1 MRLGRA
7 GVRLKSDTGGKPR
20 VHYGWV
26 MLGATLIVLVT
37 AAGFRS
43 TVGILVNPL
52 REEFGWSTASISLAA
67 GLNLMLYGFG
77 GPFAAALYDRYGLRR
92 CVAVALAVVAAGSLA
107 TLRMTE
113 LWQFAL
119 LWGVVNG
126 IATGAV
132 SVTLAA
138 VVANRWFVERRGLA
152 TGILTA
158 ANATG
163 QLAFLPALAWA
174 ADSQGWRWSVAIVAG
189 VAAGVVLPIALLLLR
204 DWPGDVGLKA
214 YGSDLDDPVREKAG
228 NPFLSAIGDGLV
240 RASSSRAFWLLSGSF
255 FICGATTNGLIG
267 THLIPAAMD
276 HGIGQV
282 AAAGLLATIGLF
294 DLIGTLCSGWLT
306 DRYDPRLLLAWYYGL
321 RGLSLLALPVV
332 IESQG
337 AGLVAFVVF
346 YGLDWVATVPPTVAL
361 TADTF
366 GRAHVGVVFGW
377 IFAAHQLGA
386 GIAALG
392 AGAIETI
399 FGTYAPAFVGAAL
412 LSLVAAFLSTRIERP
427 ATPALAPAT

>member
-1 MRLGRA
+1 MTR
-7 GVRLKSDTGGKPR
+7 R

-26 MLGATLIVLVT
+26 MLGATLVVLVT
-37 AAGFRS
+37 MAGFRS
-43 TVGILVNPL
+43 TVGILVDPL
-52 REEFGWSTASISLAA
+52 RDEFGWTTASISLAA
-67 GLNLMLYGFG
+67 GLNLLLYGFG
-77 GPFAAALYDRYGLRR
+77 GPFAAALYDRFGLRR
-92 CVAVALAVVAAGSLA
+92 CVVTAVSVVALGSLA

-113 LWQFAL
+113 VWQFAL

-163 QLAFLPALAWA
+163 QLVFLPGLAWA
-174 ADSQGWRWSVAIVAG
+174 ADAHGWRWSVGA
-189 VAAGVVLPIALLLLR
+189 VAAVAVVIVLPTALLLLR
-204 DWPGDVGLKA
+204 DWPSDVGLRA
-214 YGSDLDDPVREKAG
+214 YGAVEDDPVPVPAG
-228 NPFLSAIGDGLV
+228 NPFLTAIGDGLV
-240 RASSSRAFWLLSGSF
+240 RASSSRTFWLLSGSF
-255 FICGATTNGLIG
+255 FICGATTNGLVG

-282 AAAGLLATIGLF
+282 AAAGLLATIGVF
-294 DLIGTLCSGWLT
+294 DLVGTLCSGWLT
-306 DRYDPRLLLAWYYGL
+306 DRYDPRVLLAWYYGL
-321 RGLSLLALPVV
+321 RGLSLLALPIV

-337 AGLVAFVVF
+337 AGLVAFAVF

-366 GRAHVGVVFGW
+366 GRARVGVVFGW

-386 GIAALG
+386 GIAALA
-392 AGAIETI
+392 AGAVETV

-412 LSLVAAFLSTRIERP
+412 LSLVAAFLSTRIARP
-427 ATPALAPAT
+427 ARGALAPA

>member
-1 MRLGRA
+1 MTR
-7 GVRLKSDTGGKPR
+7 R

-26 MLGATLIVLVT
+26 MLGATLVVLVT
-37 AAGFRS
+37 MAGFRS
-43 TVGILVNPL
+43 TVGILVDPL
-52 REEFGWSTASISLAA
+52 RDEFGWTTASISLAA
-67 GLNLMLYGFG
+67 GLNLLLYGFG
-77 GPFAAALYDRYGLRR
+77 GPFAAALYDRFGLRR
-92 CVAVALAVVAAGSLA
+92 CVVTAVSVVALGSLA

-113 LWQFAL
+113 VWQFAL

-163 QLAFLPALAWA
+163 QLVFLPGLAWA
-174 ADSQGWRWSVAIVAG
+174 ADAHGWRWSVGA
-189 VAAGVVLPIALLLLR
+189 VAAVAAVIVLPTALLLLR
-204 DWPGDVGLKA
+204 DWPSDVGLRA
-214 YGSDLDDPVREKAG
+214 YGAVEDDPVPVAAG
-228 NPFLSAIGDGLV
+228 NPFLTAVGDGLV
-240 RASSSRAFWLLSGSF
+240 RASSSRTFWLLSGSF
-255 FICGATTNGLIG
+255 FICGATTNGLVG

-282 AAAGLLATIGLF
+282 AAAGLLATIGVF
-294 DLIGTLCSGWLT
+294 DLVGTLCSGWLT
-306 DRYDPRLLLAWYYGL
+306 DRYDPRVLLAWYYGL
-321 RGLSLLALPVV
+321 RGLSLLALPIV

-337 AGLVAFVVF
+337 AGLVAFAVF

-366 GRAHVGVVFGW
+366 GRARVGVVFGW

-386 GIAALG
+386 GIAALA
-392 AGAIETI
+392 AGAVETV

-412 LSLVAAFLSTRIERP
+412 LSLVAAFLSTRIARP
-427 ATPALAPAT
+427 ETGALAPA

>member
-1 MRLGRA
+1 MSRR
-7 GVRLKSDTGGKPR
+7 P
-20 VHYGWV
+20 HYGWV
-26 MLGATLIVLVT
+26 VLGATLVVLVT
-37 AAGFRS
+37 MAGFRS
-43 TVGILVNPL
+43 TVGVLVDPL
-52 REEFGWSTASISLAA
+52 REEFGWTTASISVAA

-92 CVAVALAVVAAGSLA
+92 CVVTAVAIVALGSLA

-113 LWQFAL
+113 EWQFAL

-138 VVANRWFVERRGLA
+138 VVANRWFVARRGLA

-163 QLAFLPALAWA
+163 QLVFLPVLAWL
-174 ADSQGWRWSVAIVAG
+174 ADAHGWRWSIGAVATVAG
-189 VAAGVVLPIALLLLR
+189 VIVLPIAFLLLR
-204 DWPGDVGLKA
+204 DWPSDVGLRA
-214 YGSDLDDPVREKAG
+214 YGSDEDDLIPTSSDSL
-228 NPFLSAIGDGLV
+228 FLTAIGDGLV
-240 RASSSRAFWLLSGSF
+240 RASSSRTFWLLSGSF

-276 HGIGQV
+276 HGMGEV
-282 AAAGLLATIGLF
+282 AAAGLLATIGVF

-306 DRYDPRLLLAWYYGL
+306 DRYDPRVLLAWYYGL

-366 GRAHVGVVFGW
+366 GRARVGVVFGW

-386 GIAALG
+386 GVAALA
-392 AGAIETI
+392 AGATETL

-412 LSLVAAFLSTRIERP
+412 LSLVASFLSTRITAGRP
-427 ATPALAPAT
+427 GARARLTTVSA